1 MQGAKTTDSGDDRD
15 DTDRRDG
22 AVQTSPR
29 ACVVDVSFRRVVAKD
44 TTLGGGAP
52 AGEVMSKAR
61 HWGRRVS
68 RIEGTTLG
76 ASKANATYATCRE

>member
-44 TTLGGGAP
+44 TTLGGG
-52 AGEVMSKAR
+52 GAR
-61 HWGRRVS
+61 RRSHV
-68 RIEGTTLG
+68 EGTSLG
-76 ASKANATYATCRE
+76 APSKSHRRHDIGGVEGERDIRDV

>member
-44 TTLGGGAP
+44 TTLGGGGRP
-52 AGEVMSKAR
+52 PEKSCRR
-61 HWGRRVS
+61 HVTG
-68 RIEGTTLG
+68 G
-76 ASKANATYATCRE
+76 AE